1 MLNVMHRLWMKKV
14 SEPLELFQVIDFR
27 ILIDSILVFQ
37 RYTKS
42 NHISM
47 DIVTYTKTRSNG
59 WWSNTTMVNN

>member
-1 MLNVMHRLWMKKV
+1 
-14 SEPLELFQVIDFR
+14 LELFQVIDFR